1 MKTIF
6 KIILIIILFL
16 FLFIFIG
23 KNNDSKT
30 VFMENER
37 NGNHYK
43 LIFSKEPLTIR
54 TIKLKLTPFI
64 NNGYITKIYV
74 KYDENLKDYF
84 KDMNLSEN
92 QMQLVCKYLSEHN
105 IKVAGYEQDK
115 NEASKESDEKF
126 SFTNKDE
133 AESEYLNMYLDEV
146 KNVKDNTMTIEL
158 FEKMKAGDDGAK
170 EIIVNAYLPKVIS
183 VASSYQSHGL
193 SQSDLIQEGNIGL
206 LMAMAQL
213 EELNSIEQIE
223 EIIDSSIREAMLA
236 AIDEFEIT
244 NNNNNHIIKK
254 ADMVKEKAEELSEA
268 MNDKMTMEDMADYM
282 DMDLSEIQDILRITG
297 EEL

>member
-64 NNGYITKIYV
+64 NNGYVTKIYV

-84 KDMNLSEN
+84 KD
-92 QMQLVCKYLSEHN
+92 
-105 IKVAGYEQDK
+105 
-115 NEASKESDEKF
+115 KEYF
-126 SFTNKDE
+126 SFDNSSINTGIDTLKK
-133 AESEYLNMYLDEV
+133 EYLNVLSSNYLYNEIEKDINDVSIESV
-146 KNVKDNTMTIEL
+146 DVYAEESVINNFKNKFKNVIV
-158 FEKMKAGDDGAK
+158 EK
-170 EIIVNAYLPKVIS
+170 IN
-183 VASSYQSHGL
+183 
-193 SQSDLIQEGNIGL
+193 
-206 LMAMAQL
+206 
-213 EELNSIEQIE
+213 
-223 EIIDSSIREAMLA
+223 
-236 AIDEFEIT
+236 
-244 NNNNNHIIKK
+244 
-254 ADMVKEKAEELSEA
+254 EK
-268 MNDKMTMEDMADYM
+268 Y
-282 DMDLSEIQDILRITG
+282 
-297 EEL
+297 

>member
-54 TIKLKLTPFI
+54 TIKLKLIPFI

-84 KDMNLSEN
+84 KD
-92 QMQLVCKYLSEHN
+92 
-105 IKVAGYEQDK
+105 
-115 NEASKESDEKF
+115 KEYF
-126 SFTNKDE
+126 SFDNSSINTGIDTLKK
-133 AESEYLNMYLDEV
+133 EYLNVLNSNYLYNEIEKDINDVSIESV
-146 KNVKDNTMTIEL
+146 DVYAEESVINNFKNKFKNVVV
-158 FEKMKAGDDGAK
+158 EK
-170 EIIVNAYLPKVIS
+170 IN
-183 VASSYQSHGL
+183 
-193 SQSDLIQEGNIGL
+193 
-206 LMAMAQL
+206 
-213 EELNSIEQIE
+213 
-223 EIIDSSIREAMLA
+223 
-236 AIDEFEIT
+236 
-244 NNNNNHIIKK
+244 
-254 ADMVKEKAEELSEA
+254 EK
-268 MNDKMTMEDMADYM
+268 Y
-282 DMDLSEIQDILRITG
+282 
-297 EEL
+297 

>member
-84 KDMNLSEN
+84 KD
-92 QMQLVCKYLSEHN
+92 
-105 IKVAGYEQDK
+105 
-115 NEASKESDEKF
+115 KEYF
-126 SFTNKDE
+126 SFDNSSINTGIDNLKK
-133 AESEYLNMYLDEV
+133 EYLNVLSSNYLYNEIE
-146 KNVKDNTMTIEL
+146 KDIN
-158 FEKMKAGDDGAK
+158 D
-170 EIIVNAYLPKVIS
+170 V
-183 VASSYQSHGL
+183 
-193 SQSDLIQEGNIGL
+193 
-206 LMAMAQL
+206 
-213 EELNSIEQIE
+213 SIESV
-223 EIIDSSIREAMLA
+223 D
-236 AIDEFEIT
+236 
-244 NNNNNHIIKK
+244 
-254 ADMVKEKAEELSEA
+254 VYAEESVINNFKNKFKNAIVEKI
-268 MNDKMTMEDMADYM
+268 NEKY
-282 DMDLSEIQDILRITG
+282 
-297 EEL
+297 

>member
-84 KDMNLSEN
+84 KD
-92 QMQLVCKYLSEHN
+92 
-105 IKVAGYEQDK
+105 
-115 NEASKESDEKF
+115 KEYF
-126 SFTNKDE
+126 SFDNSSINTGIDTLKK
-133 AESEYLNMYLDEV
+133 EYLNVLSSNYLYNEIEKDINDVSIESV
-146 KNVKDNTMTIEL
+146 DVYAEESVINNFKNKFKNVIV
-158 FEKMKAGDDGAK
+158 EK
-170 EIIVNAYLPKVIS
+170 IN
-183 VASSYQSHGL
+183 
-193 SQSDLIQEGNIGL
+193 
-206 LMAMAQL
+206 
-213 EELNSIEQIE
+213 
-223 EIIDSSIREAMLA
+223 
-236 AIDEFEIT
+236 
-244 NNNNNHIIKK
+244 
-254 ADMVKEKAEELSEA
+254 EK
-268 MNDKMTMEDMADYM
+268 Y
-282 DMDLSEIQDILRITG
+282 
-297 EEL
+297 

>member
-37 NGNHYK
+37 NGDHYK

-84 KDMNLSEN
+84 RDK
-92 QMQLVCKYLSEHN
+92 KY
-105 IKVAGYEQDK
+105 
-115 NEASKESDEKF
+115 F
-126 SFTNKDE
+126 SFDNSSINTGIDTLKK
-133 AESEYLNMYLDEV
+133 EYLNVLSSNYLYNEIEKDINNVSIESV
-146 KNVKDNTMTIEL
+146 DVYAEESVINNFKNKFKNVIV
-158 FEKMKAGDDGAK
+158 EK
-170 EIIVNAYLPKVIS
+170 VN
-183 VASSYQSHGL
+183 
-193 SQSDLIQEGNIGL
+193 
-206 LMAMAQL
+206 
-213 EELNSIEQIE
+213 
-223 EIIDSSIREAMLA
+223 
-236 AIDEFEIT
+236 
-244 NNNNNHIIKK
+244 
-254 ADMVKEKAEELSEA
+254 EK
-268 MNDKMTMEDMADYM
+268 Y
-282 DMDLSEIQDILRITG
+282 
-297 EEL
+297 

>member
-16 FLFIFIG
+16 FLFIFIE

-84 KDMNLSEN
+84 N
-92 QMQLVCKYLSEHN
+92 
-105 IKVAGYEQDK
+105 DK
-115 NEASKESDEKF
+115 EYF
-126 SFTNKDE
+126 SFDNSSINTGIDTLKK
-133 AESEYLNMYLDEV
+133 EYLNVLSSNYLYNELEKDINDVSIESV
-146 KNVKDNTMTIEL
+146 DVYAEESVINNFKNKFKNVIV
-158 FEKMKAGDDGAK
+158 EK
-170 EIIVNAYLPKVIS
+170 
-183 VASSYQSHGL
+183 
-193 SQSDLIQEGNIGL
+193 
-206 LMAMAQL
+206 
-213 EELNSIEQIE
+213 LN
-223 EIIDSSIREAMLA
+223 
-236 AIDEFEIT
+236 
-244 NNNNNHIIKK
+244 
-254 ADMVKEKAEELSEA
+254 EK
-268 MNDKMTMEDMADYM
+268 Y
-282 DMDLSEIQDILRITG
+282 
-297 EEL
+297 

>member
-84 KDMNLSEN
+84 KD
-92 QMQLVCKYLSEHN
+92 
-105 IKVAGYEQDK
+105 
-115 NEASKESDEKF
+115 KEYF
-126 SFTNKDE
+126 SFDNSSINTGIDTLKK
-133 AESEYLNMYLDEV
+133 EYLNVLSSNYLYNELEKNINDVSIESV
-146 KNVKDNTMTIEL
+146 DVYAEESVINNFKNKFKNVIVDKIN
-158 FEKMKAGDDGAK
+158 EK
-170 EIIVNAYLPKVIS
+170 Y
-183 VASSYQSHGL
+183 
-193 SQSDLIQEGNIGL
+193 
-206 LMAMAQL
+206 
-213 EELNSIEQIE
+213 
-223 EIIDSSIREAMLA
+223 
-236 AIDEFEIT
+236 
-244 NNNNNHIIKK
+244 
-254 ADMVKEKAEELSEA
+254 
-268 MNDKMTMEDMADYM
+268 
-282 DMDLSEIQDILRITG
+282 
-297 EEL
+297 

>member
-16 FLFIFIG
+16 FFFIFIE

-84 KDMNLSEN
+84 KD
-92 QMQLVCKYLSEHN
+92 
-105 IKVAGYEQDK
+105 
-115 NEASKESDEKF
+115 KEYF
-126 SFTNKDE
+126 SFDNSSINTGIDTLKK
-133 AESEYLNMYLDEV
+133 EYLNVLSSNYLYNEIEKDINDVPIESV
-146 KNVKDNTMTIEL
+146 DVYAEESVINNFKNKFKNVIV
-158 FEKMKAGDDGAK
+158 EK
-170 EIIVNAYLPKVIS
+170 IN
-183 VASSYQSHGL
+183 
-193 SQSDLIQEGNIGL
+193 
-206 LMAMAQL
+206 
-213 EELNSIEQIE
+213 
-223 EIIDSSIREAMLA
+223 
-236 AIDEFEIT
+236 
-244 NNNNNHIIKK
+244 
-254 ADMVKEKAEELSEA
+254 EK
-268 MNDKMTMEDMADYM
+268 Y
-282 DMDLSEIQDILRITG
+282 
-297 EEL
+297 

>member
-64 NNGYITKIYV
+64 NNDYITKIYV

-84 KDMNLSEN
+84 KD
-92 QMQLVCKYLSEHN
+92 
-105 IKVAGYEQDK
+105 
-115 NEASKESDEKF
+115 KEYF
-126 SFTNKDE
+126 SFDNSSINTGIDTLKK
-133 AESEYLNMYLDEV
+133 EYLNVLSSNYLYNELEKNINDVSIESV
-146 KNVKDNTMTIEL
+146 DVYAEESVINNFKNKFKNVIV
-158 FEKMKAGDDGAK
+158 EK
-170 EIIVNAYLPKVIS
+170 IN
-183 VASSYQSHGL
+183 
-193 SQSDLIQEGNIGL
+193 
-206 LMAMAQL
+206 
-213 EELNSIEQIE
+213 
-223 EIIDSSIREAMLA
+223 
-236 AIDEFEIT
+236 
-244 NNNNNHIIKK
+244 
-254 ADMVKEKAEELSEA
+254 EK
-268 MNDKMTMEDMADYM
+268 Y
-282 DMDLSEIQDILRITG
+282 
-297 EEL
+297 

>member
-1 MKTIF
+1 MKTIY

-84 KDMNLSEN
+84 KD
-92 QMQLVCKYLSEHN
+92 
-105 IKVAGYEQDK
+105 
-115 NEASKESDEKF
+115 KEYF
-126 SFTNKDE
+126 SFDNSSINTGIDTLKK
-133 AESEYLNMYLDEV
+133 EYLNVLSSNYLYNEIE
-146 KNVKDNTMTIEL
+146 KDIN
-158 FEKMKAGDDGAK
+158 D
-170 EIIVNAYLPKVIS
+170 V
-183 VASSYQSHGL
+183 
-193 SQSDLIQEGNIGL
+193 
-206 LMAMAQL
+206 
-213 EELNSIEQIE
+213 SIESV
-223 EIIDSSIREAMLA
+223 D
-236 AIDEFEIT
+236 
-244 NNNNNHIIKK
+244 
-254 ADMVKEKAEELSEA
+254 VYAEESVINNFKNKFKNAIVEKI
-268 MNDKMTMEDMADYM
+268 NEKY
-282 DMDLSEIQDILRITG
+282 
-297 EEL
+297 

>member
-84 KDMNLSEN
+84 KD
-92 QMQLVCKYLSEHN
+92 
-105 IKVAGYEQDK
+105 
-115 NEASKESDEKF
+115 KEYF
-126 SFTNKDE
+126 SFDNSSINIGIDTLKK
-133 AESEYLNMYLDEV
+133 EYLNVLSSNYLYNELEKNINDVSIESV
-146 KNVKDNTMTIEL
+146 DVYVEESVINNFKNKFKNVIV
-158 FEKMKAGDDGAK
+158 EK
-170 EIIVNAYLPKVIS
+170 IN
-183 VASSYQSHGL
+183 
-193 SQSDLIQEGNIGL
+193 
-206 LMAMAQL
+206 
-213 EELNSIEQIE
+213 
-223 EIIDSSIREAMLA
+223 
-236 AIDEFEIT
+236 
-244 NNNNNHIIKK
+244 
-254 ADMVKEKAEELSEA
+254 EK
-268 MNDKMTMEDMADYM
+268 Y
-282 DMDLSEIQDILRITG
+282 
-297 EEL
+297 

>member
-6 KIILIIILFL
+6 KIILIIILFI

-84 KDMNLSEN
+84 KD
-92 QMQLVCKYLSEHN
+92 
-105 IKVAGYEQDK
+105 
-115 NEASKESDEKF
+115 KEYF
-126 SFTNKDE
+126 SFDNSSINTGIDTLKK
-133 AESEYLNMYLDEV
+133 EYLNVLSSNYLYNEIEKNINDVSIESV
-146 KNVKDNTMTIEL
+146 DVYAEESVINNFKNKFKNVIV
-158 FEKMKAGDDGAK
+158 EK
-170 EIIVNAYLPKVIS
+170 IN
-183 VASSYQSHGL
+183 
-193 SQSDLIQEGNIGL
+193 
-206 LMAMAQL
+206 
-213 EELNSIEQIE
+213 
-223 EIIDSSIREAMLA
+223 
-236 AIDEFEIT
+236 
-244 NNNNNHIIKK
+244 
-254 ADMVKEKAEELSEA
+254 EK
-268 MNDKMTMEDMADYM
+268 Y
-282 DMDLSEIQDILRITG
+282 
-297 EEL
+297 

>member
-84 KDMNLSEN
+84 KD
-92 QMQLVCKYLSEHN
+92 
-105 IKVAGYEQDK
+105 
-115 NEASKESDEKF
+115 KEYF
-126 SFTNKDE
+126 SFDNSSINTGIDTLKK
-133 AESEYLNMYLDEV
+133 EYLNVLSS
-146 KNVKDNTMTIEL
+146 NSPNFFSSL
-158 FEKMKAGDDGAK
+158 
-170 EIIVNAYLPKVIS
+170 II
-183 VASSYQSHGL
+183 
-193 SQSDLIQEGNIGL
+193 
-206 LMAMAQL
+206 
-213 EELNSIEQIE
+213 
-223 EIIDSSIREAMLA
+223 IR
-236 AIDEFEIT
+236 
-244 NNNNNHIIKK
+244 
-254 ADMVKEKAEELSEA
+254 
-268 MNDKMTMEDMADYM
+268 
-282 DMDLSEIQDILRITG
+282 
-297 EEL
+297 

>member
-74 KYDENLKDYF
+74 NYDENLKDYF
-84 KDMNLSEN
+84 KD
-92 QMQLVCKYLSEHN
+92 
-105 IKVAGYEQDK
+105 
-115 NEASKESDEKF
+115 KEYF
-126 SFTNKDE
+126 SFDNSSINTGIDTLKK
-133 AESEYLNMYLDEV
+133 EYLNVLSSNYLYNELEKDINDVSIESV
-146 KNVKDNTMTIEL
+146 DVYAEESVINNFKNKFKNVIV
-158 FEKMKAGDDGAK
+158 EK
-170 EIIVNAYLPKVIS
+170 IN
-183 VASSYQSHGL
+183 
-193 SQSDLIQEGNIGL
+193 
-206 LMAMAQL
+206 
-213 EELNSIEQIE
+213 
-223 EIIDSSIREAMLA
+223 
-236 AIDEFEIT
+236 
-244 NNNNNHIIKK
+244 
-254 ADMVKEKAEELSEA
+254 EK
-268 MNDKMTMEDMADYM
+268 Y
-282 DMDLSEIQDILRITG
+282 
-297 EEL
+297 

>member
-30 VFMENER
+30 VFMENGR

-84 KDMNLSEN
+84 KD
-92 QMQLVCKYLSEHN
+92 
-105 IKVAGYEQDK
+105 
-115 NEASKESDEKF
+115 KEYF
-126 SFTNKDE
+126 SFDNSSINTGIDTLKN
-133 AESEYLNMYLDEV
+133 EYLNVLSSNYLYNEIEKNINDVSIESV
-146 KNVKDNTMTIEL
+146 DVYAEESVINNFKNKFKNVIV
-158 FEKMKAGDDGAK
+158 EK
-170 EIIVNAYLPKVIS
+170 IN
-183 VASSYQSHGL
+183 
-193 SQSDLIQEGNIGL
+193 
-206 LMAMAQL
+206 
-213 EELNSIEQIE
+213 
-223 EIIDSSIREAMLA
+223 
-236 AIDEFEIT
+236 
-244 NNNNNHIIKK
+244 
-254 ADMVKEKAEELSEA
+254 EK
-268 MNDKMTMEDMADYM
+268 Y
-282 DMDLSEIQDILRITG
+282 
-297 EEL
+297 

>member
-16 FLFIFIG
+16 FLFIFIE

-84 KDMNLSEN
+84 KD
-92 QMQLVCKYLSEHN
+92 
-105 IKVAGYEQDK
+105 
-115 NEASKESDEKF
+115 KEYF
-126 SFTNKDE
+126 SFDNSSINTGIDTLKK
-133 AESEYLNMYLDEV
+133 EYLNVLSSNYLYNEIEKDINDVSIESV
-146 KNVKDNTMTIEL
+146 DVYAEESVINNFKNKFKNVVV
-158 FEKMKAGDDGAK
+158 EK
-170 EIIVNAYLPKVIS
+170 IN
-183 VASSYQSHGL
+183 
-193 SQSDLIQEGNIGL
+193 
-206 LMAMAQL
+206 
-213 EELNSIEQIE
+213 
-223 EIIDSSIREAMLA
+223 
-236 AIDEFEIT
+236 
-244 NNNNNHIIKK
+244 
-254 ADMVKEKAEELSEA
+254 EK
-268 MNDKMTMEDMADYM
+268 Y
-282 DMDLSEIQDILRITG
+282 
-297 EEL
+297 

>member
-84 KDMNLSEN
+84 KD
-92 QMQLVCKYLSEHN
+92 
-105 IKVAGYEQDK
+105 
-115 NEASKESDEKF
+115 KEYF
-126 SFTNKDE
+126 SFDNSSINTGIDTLKK
-133 AESEYLNMYLDEV
+133 EYLNVLNSNYLYNELEKDINDVSIESV
-146 KNVKDNTMTIEL
+146 DVYAEESVINNFKNKFKNVIV
-158 FEKMKAGDDGAK
+158 EK
-170 EIIVNAYLPKVIS
+170 IN
-183 VASSYQSHGL
+183 
-193 SQSDLIQEGNIGL
+193 
-206 LMAMAQL
+206 
-213 EELNSIEQIE
+213 
-223 EIIDSSIREAMLA
+223 
-236 AIDEFEIT
+236 
-244 NNNNNHIIKK
+244 
-254 ADMVKEKAEELSEA
+254 EKH
-268 MNDKMTMEDMADYM
+268 
-282 DMDLSEIQDILRITG
+282 
-297 EEL
+297 

>member
-74 KYDENLKDYF
+74 NYDENLKDYF
-84 KDMNLSEN
+84 KN
-92 QMQLVCKYLSEHN
+92 
-105 IKVAGYEQDK
+105 
-115 NEASKESDEKF
+115 KEYF
-126 SFTNKDE
+126 SFDNSSINTGIDTLKK
-133 AESEYLNMYLDEV
+133 EYLNVLSSNYLYNEIEKDINDVSIESV
-146 KNVKDNTMTIEL
+146 DVYAEESVINNFKNKFKNVIV
-158 FEKMKAGDDGAK
+158 EK
-170 EIIVNAYLPKVIS
+170 VN
-183 VASSYQSHGL
+183 
-193 SQSDLIQEGNIGL
+193 
-206 LMAMAQL
+206 
-213 EELNSIEQIE
+213 
-223 EIIDSSIREAMLA
+223 
-236 AIDEFEIT
+236 
-244 NNNNNHIIKK
+244 
-254 ADMVKEKAEELSEA
+254 EK
-268 MNDKMTMEDMADYM
+268 Y
-282 DMDLSEIQDILRITG
+282 
-297 EEL
+297 

>member
-16 FLFIFIG
+16 FLSIFIG

-84 KDMNLSEN
+84 KD
-92 QMQLVCKYLSEHN
+92 
-105 IKVAGYEQDK
+105 
-115 NEASKESDEKF
+115 KEYF
-126 SFTNKDE
+126 SFDNSSINTGIDTLKK
-133 AESEYLNMYLDEV
+133 EYLNVLSSNYLYNEIEKDINDVSIESV
-146 KNVKDNTMTIEL
+146 DVYAEESVINNFKNKFKNVIV
-158 FEKMKAGDDGAK
+158 EK
-170 EIIVNAYLPKVIS
+170 VN
-183 VASSYQSHGL
+183 
-193 SQSDLIQEGNIGL
+193 
-206 LMAMAQL
+206 
-213 EELNSIEQIE
+213 
-223 EIIDSSIREAMLA
+223 
-236 AIDEFEIT
+236 
-244 NNNNNHIIKK
+244 
-254 ADMVKEKAEELSEA
+254 EK
-268 MNDKMTMEDMADYM
+268 Y
-282 DMDLSEIQDILRITG
+282 
-297 EEL
+297 

>member
-16 FLFIFIG
+16 FLFIFIE

-84 KDMNLSEN
+84 KD
-92 QMQLVCKYLSEHN
+92 
-105 IKVAGYEQDK
+105 
-115 NEASKESDEKF
+115 KEYF
-126 SFTNKDE
+126 SFDNSSINTGIDTLKK
-133 AESEYLNMYLDEV
+133 EYLNVLNSNYLYNEIEKDINDVSIESV
-146 KNVKDNTMTIEL
+146 DVYAEESVINNFKNKFKNVIV
-158 FEKMKAGDDGAK
+158 EK
-170 EIIVNAYLPKVIS
+170 
-183 VASSYQSHGL
+183 
-193 SQSDLIQEGNIGL
+193 
-206 LMAMAQL
+206 
-213 EELNSIEQIE
+213 LN
-223 EIIDSSIREAMLA
+223 
-236 AIDEFEIT
+236 
-244 NNNNNHIIKK
+244 
-254 ADMVKEKAEELSEA
+254 EK
-268 MNDKMTMEDMADYM
+268 Y
-282 DMDLSEIQDILRITG
+282 
-297 EEL
+297 

>member
-54 TIKLKLTPFI
+54 TIKLKLTSFI

-84 KDMNLSEN
+84 KD
-92 QMQLVCKYLSEHN
+92 
-105 IKVAGYEQDK
+105 
-115 NEASKESDEKF
+115 KEYF
-126 SFTNKDE
+126 SFDNSSINTGIDTLKK
-133 AESEYLNMYLDEV
+133 EYLNVLSSNYLYNEIEKNINDVSIESV
-146 KNVKDNTMTIEL
+146 DVYAEESVINNFKNKFKNVIV
-158 FEKMKAGDDGAK
+158 EK
-170 EIIVNAYLPKVIS
+170 IN
-183 VASSYQSHGL
+183 
-193 SQSDLIQEGNIGL
+193 
-206 LMAMAQL
+206 
-213 EELNSIEQIE
+213 
-223 EIIDSSIREAMLA
+223 
-236 AIDEFEIT
+236 
-244 NNNNNHIIKK
+244 
-254 ADMVKEKAEELSEA
+254 EK
-268 MNDKMTMEDMADYM
+268 Y
-282 DMDLSEIQDILRITG
+282 
-297 EEL
+297 

>member
-84 KDMNLSEN
+84 KD
-92 QMQLVCKYLSEHN
+92 
-105 IKVAGYEQDK
+105 
-115 NEASKESDEKF
+115 KEYF
-126 SFTNKDE
+126 SFDNSSINTGIDTLKK
-133 AESEYLNMYLDEV
+133 EYLNVLSSNYLYNELEKNINDVLIESV
-146 KNVKDNTMTIEL
+146 DVYAEESVINNFKNKFKNVIV
-158 FEKMKAGDDGAK
+158 EK
-170 EIIVNAYLPKVIS
+170 IN
-183 VASSYQSHGL
+183 
-193 SQSDLIQEGNIGL
+193 
-206 LMAMAQL
+206 
-213 EELNSIEQIE
+213 
-223 EIIDSSIREAMLA
+223 
-236 AIDEFEIT
+236 
-244 NNNNNHIIKK
+244 
-254 ADMVKEKAEELSEA
+254 EK
-268 MNDKMTMEDMADYM
+268 Y
-282 DMDLSEIQDILRITG
+282 
-297 EEL
+297 

>member
-37 NGNHYK
+37 NGDHYK

-84 KDMNLSEN
+84 RDK
-92 QMQLVCKYLSEHN
+92 KY
-105 IKVAGYEQDK
+105 
-115 NEASKESDEKF
+115 F
-126 SFTNKDE
+126 SFDNSSINTGIDTLKN
-133 AESEYLNMYLDEV
+133 EYLNVLSSNYLYNEIEKNINDVSIESV
-146 KNVKDNTMTIEL
+146 DVYAEESVINNFKNKFKNVIV
-158 FEKMKAGDDGAK
+158 EK
-170 EIIVNAYLPKVIS
+170 VN
-183 VASSYQSHGL
+183 
-193 SQSDLIQEGNIGL
+193 
-206 LMAMAQL
+206 
-213 EELNSIEQIE
+213 
-223 EIIDSSIREAMLA
+223 
-236 AIDEFEIT
+236 
-244 NNNNNHIIKK
+244 
-254 ADMVKEKAEELSEA
+254 EK
-268 MNDKMTMEDMADYM
+268 Y
-282 DMDLSEIQDILRITG
+282 
-297 EEL
+297 

>member
-16 FLFIFIG
+16 FLSIFIG

-84 KDMNLSEN
+84 KD
-92 QMQLVCKYLSEHN
+92 
-105 IKVAGYEQDK
+105 
-115 NEASKESDEKF
+115 KEYF
-126 SFTNKDE
+126 SFDNSSINTGIDTLKK
-133 AESEYLNMYLDEV
+133 EYLNVLSSNYLYNEIEKNINDVSIESV
-146 KNVKDNTMTIEL
+146 DVYAEESVINNFKNKFKNVIV
-158 FEKMKAGDDGAK
+158 EK
-170 EIIVNAYLPKVIS
+170 VN
-183 VASSYQSHGL
+183 
-193 SQSDLIQEGNIGL
+193 
-206 LMAMAQL
+206 
-213 EELNSIEQIE
+213 
-223 EIIDSSIREAMLA
+223 
-236 AIDEFEIT
+236 
-244 NNNNNHIIKK
+244 
-254 ADMVKEKAEELSEA
+254 EK
-268 MNDKMTMEDMADYM
+268 Y
-282 DMDLSEIQDILRITG
+282 
-297 EEL
+297 